1 MTGIINDE
9 IDLAYKLGKR
19 AGILKASNAFISKLS
34 TLAMKYAG
42 EPFAVSDLY
51 EEMTK
56 WIDDYDKSAGV
67 EKL

>member
-19 AGILKASNAFISKLS
+19 AGMMKVSNAFINQLS
-34 TLAMKYAG
+34 ILAIKYAG

-51 EEMTK
+51 EEMCE
-56 WIDDYDKSAGV
+56 WSREYDK
-67 EKL
+67 KHY

>member
-19 AGILKASNAFISKLS
+19 AGMLKVSNAFINQLS
-34 TLAMKYAG
+34 ILAMQYAG

-56 WIDDYDKSAGV
+56 WINDYHKNARM
-67 EKL
+67 E